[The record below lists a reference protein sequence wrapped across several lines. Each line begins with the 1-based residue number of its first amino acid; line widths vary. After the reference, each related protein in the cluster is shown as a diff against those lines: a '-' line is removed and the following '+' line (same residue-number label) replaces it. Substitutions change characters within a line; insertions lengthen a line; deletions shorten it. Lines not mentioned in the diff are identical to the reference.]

1 MIKKLFAAF
10 VCLAIVFTAGAQD
23 TKEDI
28 QKKQQ
33 ELQKEIDDLNKT
45 LGQIKSSTK
54 QSLSQLALVRKKIA
68 ARYEL
73 INSINKDLRRLD
85 NTIYLNQIEINHMKL
100 ELDTLKMNYAKSLV
114 FAYKNRSNYDYL
126 NFIFSAT
133 SFNDAVKRVAY
144 LKSYKQYRETQ
155 VNTIQKTQ
163 EVLQEKITTL
173 SSNKTEKRTAL
184 VDQGK
189 QLNVLQEDKK
199 EQDVVL
205 KGLKGRESDIATQIK
220 QNQRDQQKLKG
231 ALQAI
236 INREIAEAKK
246 KEAARLK
253 AIEDQKKKDAAAAAA
268 ANNTAANNTKTNNN
282 SPASNNDNTANN
294 NAANIAA
301 VNTPAKSNRVYSPFE
316 STEEGLTTSLNF
328 ENNKGRLPWP
338 VSSGIV
344 SIHFGSYEI
353 PGTKLRGSSDGIT
366 ITLPVGSTV
375 KSVADGVVSAVFDMG
390 SAQAVVIRHGKYFTA
405 YSNLNS
411 IKVSR
416 DTQVQAGTVLGTA
429 DRGGEGDGEVVFMV
443 SNSNGGYLNPE
454 TWLRSR

>member
-1 MIKKLFAAF
+1 MMKKLFAAF
-10 VCLAIVFTAGAQD
+10 VCLTIVFAASAQD

-33 ELQKEIDDLNKT
+33 ELQKEIDDLNRT
-45 LGQIKSSTK
+45 LGQIKSSKK
-54 QSLSQLALVRKKIA
+54 QSLSQLALVQKKIS
-68 ARYEL
+68 ARYAL
-73 INSINKDLRRLD
+73 INSINKDLHRLD
-85 NTIYLNQIEINHMKL
+85 NTIYLNQVEINHMKF

-155 VNTIQKTQ
+155 VSTIQKTQ
-163 EVLQEKITTL
+163 DVLQEKIAAI

-184 VDQGK
+184 IDQSK

-205 KGLKGRESDIATQIK
+205 KGLKGRESDIADQIK

-246 KEAARLK
+246 KEVARLK
-253 AIEDQKKKDAAAAAA
+253 AIEDQKKKDAAAANNNIPAPN
-268 ANNTAANNTKTNNN
+268 NNTAANNN
-282 SPASNNDNTANN
+282 NTANK
-294 NAANIAA
+294 NAANIAST
-301 VNTPAKSNRVYSPFE
+301 NTPAKSNRVYSPFE

-328 ENNKGRLPWP
+328 ENNRGRLPWP
-338 VSSGIV
+338 VNSGIV
-344 SIHFGSYEI
+344 SIHFGAYEI

-390 SAQAVVIRHGKYFTA
+390 SAQAVVIRHG
-405 YSNLNS
+405 
-411 IKVSR
+411 
-416 DTQVQAGTVLGTA
+416 
-429 DRGGEGDGEVVFMV
+429 
-443 SNSNGGYLNPE
+443 
-454 TWLRSR
+454 